1 MNVALASL
9 LVAEMLVFAAAATGR
24 IATAWWI
31 VVDGGAHQLALYTG
45 VCAAIAI
52 LAFPLLGPL
61 SDRRRKQDVL
71 AMGALILTAESAM
84 LLALAAHHELNL
96 WFLIPVSF
104 VGIAGTAITLPAL
117 QSIAAELTDAS
128 HVSTAIG
135 WQRSAQSIGRIGG
148 SAAGGIALSS
158 AGIELAYLLQLFTI
172 LMCGVAFLV
181 LRANSR
187 HAKSSF
193 TTTTTPWFPA
203 IAQGFRIKWKI
214 ETERYWTLLAFA
226 GNLFLIPITGL
237 LLPAYVASNDF
248 SPKWLAVSDIALGV
262 GLLVAGLGG
271 ARLLGVRLGKG
282 RAVIA
287 SLVSAGVLSVCI
299 GMNLSPLVL
308 PAAYFGI
315 GFFACCVIVVGN
327 AQRLLACP
335 TQVRGTVASTN
346 SMVAQIAST
355 ASSALAAILIA
366 NVGVGG
372 AYLALGVCLALT
384 GIAHALIPGF
394 WALLSISPEA
404 ARDYYLKKHPTAFT
418 PVPNRTTSVADK
430 N

>member
-1 MNVALASL
+1 MNLTLASL
-9 LVAEMLVFAAAATGR
+9 LVAEMLVFGAAATGR

-31 VVDGGAHQLALYTG
+31 VVDGGAQQLALYTG

-71 AMGALILTAESAM
+71 LMGALILTAESA
-84 LLALAAHHELNL
+84 LLLTLAAHHDLNL
-96 WFLIPVSF
+96 ALLIPVSF

-117 QSIAAELTDAS
+117 QSITAELTDAS

-158 AGIELAYLLQLFTI
+158 AGIQLAYLLQLATI

-187 HAKSSF
+187 RAKPLD
-193 TTTTTPWFPA
+193 TTTTTPWFRA
-203 IAQGFRIKWKI
+203 IEQGFRIKWKI
-214 ETERYWTLLAFA
+214 GTERYWTLLAFA
-226 GNLFLIPITGL
+226 GNMFLIPITGL
-237 LLPAYVASNDF
+237 LLPVYVASNDF
-248 SPKWLAVSDIALGV
+248 SPKWLAVSDIALGG

-271 ARLLGVRLGKG
+271 ARLLSVRLGKG
-282 RAVIA
+282 HAVIA
-287 SLVSAGVLSVCI
+287 SLVSAGVLSVSV
-299 GMNLSPLVL
+299 GLSFSPLVL

-315 GFFACCVIVVGN
+315 GFFACCVIVIGN

-335 TQVRGTVASTN
+335 SKFRGTVASTN

-355 ASSALAAILIA
+355 VSSALAAILIA
-366 NVGVGG
+366 NVGVSG
-372 AYLALGVCLALT
+372 AYLALGLCLALT
-384 GIAHALIPGF
+384 GIAHGFIPGF
-394 WALLSISPEA
+394 WSLLSISPEA
-404 ARDYYLKKHPTAFT
+404 ARDYYLREHPTAFT
-418 PVPNRTTSVADK
+418 GVQNPTTSAADEK
-430 N
+430 